1 MIKSRHGRRNLS
13 WHTNDTLVEI
23 YFADIGVAY
32 CILRFL
38 LYSADSTADFEHAVF
53 AVENIAL
60 VEVAIFA
67 DAYVEVVIKFVSV
80 VVVFDDP
87 SVAAHSFDSVVCTV
101 VADVNVA
108 VVVFVEI
115 LEEIVV
121 ESVQSEG

>member
-1 MIKSRHGRRNLS
+1 MIKSLHGQRNLS

-38 LYSADSTADFEHAVF
+38 SYFADSTADFEHAVF

-67 DAYVEVVIKFVSV
+67 DAYVGVVIKFVSV
-80 VVVFDDP
+80 LVVFDDP
-87 SVAAHSFDSVVCTV
+87 FVVAHSFDSVVYTV
-101 VADVNVA
+101 VADANVA

-121 ESVQSEG
+121 ESVQFVG